1 MVWVV
6 ELGRNMYV
14 HIHTHTLR
22 VVLIDFTSLFRS
34 KNYIGVNEGV
44 LIWTFNIYII

>member
-1 MVWVV
+1 MG
-6 ELGRNMYV
+6 GRIRTQHVCTYTY
-14 HIHTHTLR
+14 THTLR